1 MNTYFENKKEYRYL
15 KFDKRNKLIESGII
29 DDLVVDESNKFW
41 RSFGSNEQI
50 YDVQGQRLGN
60 MIIFSLKDS
69 SKFIVYLNDIP
80 EEYREYKFKINKCY
94 TDGDQT
100 FECFDIFINSGRK
113 FACFVNLQIPD
124 DYIIG
129 KVKQINNAEICEIKR
144 NPYSTYKTILHS
156 KDESNY

>member
-1 MNTYFENKKEYRYL
+1 MYNIEDKKRQ
-15 KFDKRNKLIESGII
+15 IE
-29 DDLVVDESNKFW
+29 
-41 RSFGSNEQI
+41 
-50 YDVQGQRLGN
+50 
-60 MIIFSLKDS
+60 
-69 SKFIVYLNDIP
+69 
-80 EEYREYKFKINKCY
+80 KINKS
-94 TDGDQT
+94 
-100 FECFDIFINSGRK
+100 FDIFINSGRK